1 MGLPCFLPLLGLYLT
16 NTMSSGVIPF
26 DLMLEFKF
34 NGLPLVTLATI
45 LALGDALYCVTQFM
59 MAL

>member
-1 MGLPCFLPLLGLYLT
+1 
-16 NTMSSGVIPF
+16 MSSGVIPF